1 MTGTSVIDS
10 APLDILHLTNAA
22 FELSWTGTAAGTF
35 QVMVSLTGTNYAD
48 LGVPIQDAAGTA
60 DYRVV
65 NISGLA
71 TRYIKLRYTNA
82 SGTGALT
89 VIASARGI

>member
-1 MTGTSVIDS
+1 MTGTNVLES

-22 FELSWTGTAAGTF
+22 FEFSWTGDAAGVF

-48 LGVPIQDAAGTA
+48 LGVPIQDAAGTP
-60 DYRVV
+60 DFRVI

-82 SGTGALT
+82 SGDGVLN